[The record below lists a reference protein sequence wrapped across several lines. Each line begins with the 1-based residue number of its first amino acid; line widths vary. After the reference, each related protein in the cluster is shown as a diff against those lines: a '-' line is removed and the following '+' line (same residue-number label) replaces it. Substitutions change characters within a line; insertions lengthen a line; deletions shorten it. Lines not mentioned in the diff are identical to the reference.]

1 MLKYFQCQ
9 NDEIILNTPQI
20 NASVLMFK
28 NNKHTKNYL
37 EEFIKTIVFDPYL
50 ITDKYEQNQMKD
62 LLKIGMTKVFQ
73 VL

>member
-1 MLKYFQCQ
+1 ML
-9 NDEIILNTPQI
+9 
-20 NASVLMFK
+20 K

-62 LLKIGMTKVFQ
+62 LLKKVGPKYFKYYKKIAWNTSS
-73 VL
+73 

>member
-1 MLKYFQCQ
+1 
-9 NDEIILNTPQI
+9 
-20 NASVLMFK
+20 MFK

-50 ITDKYEQNQMKD
+50 ITDKYEQNQNEGFENR
-62 LLKIGMTKVFQ
+62 L